1 MQRQWLRLSGC
12 DVVCGCVPVSGGSSR
27 LSNMMPAVPDMMQ
40 LKSGVRSVAGKLSGM
55 ASGVVSSIQV
65 SFCLC
70 WTRSPVWMRATNL
83 CVFLQ
88 DRYGTW
94 APLEPP
100 PQTLPHWVKELI
112 IRPSLWPV
120 FFCFCFSW
128 PAFGAFDGD
137 SVWLLGNV
145 RFGDQISSVIEVKYL
160 HSFTFA
166 LFWDVNSQFFS
177 CFLQ

>member
-1 MQRQWLRLSGC
+1 MQRQWLRLNGC

-27 LSNMMPAVPDMMQ
+27 LSNMMPAVPDMTQ

-83 CVFLQ
+83 CVFPQ

-94 APLEPP
+94 ASPE
-100 PQTLPHWVKELI
+100 TLPHWGKELI

-120 FFCFCFSW
+120 FFCFCFSR
-128 PAFGAFDGD
+128 PACGAFNGD
-137 SVWLLGNV
+137 SVCHLGNV
-145 RFGDQISSVIEVKYL
+145 RFGDQISSVTEVKYL

-177 CFLQ
+177 CSLQ